1 MRFREQDDVGIGS
14 VFYDNV
20 DGDGNEPQAGTYS
33 LVVIAPGQHPENGLF
48 KGVVVRTRY
57 AAGTQV
63 ATEFDSGVCGH
74 ANCTSKADAPELPR
88 FSPVTQLC
96 TF

>member
-20 DGDGNEPQAGTYS
+20 DGDGNEPQAGSYS
-33 LVVIAPGQHPENGLF
+33 LVVIAPGQHPGNGLF

-57 AAGTQV
+57 AAGIQV
-63 ATEFDSGVCGH
+63 ATEFDSAVCGH
-74 ANCTSKADAPELPR
+74 ANCTNRADAPKLPW
-88 FSPVTQLC
+88 FAPVTQLC